1 MFVDEAQP
9 MVRNAMFFAVAM
21 TVPFSFASCCLRR
34 GPEQHKILELRLSI
48 QEGNAGG
55 GSQRRMFCMRESLLL
70 RRLTINTQVT
80 TAILE
85 SACEGVPA
93 ESQALFKQVMIPAG
107 PSILFCFCLTALLR
121 RGAAGYDGATPR
133 ADECLKK

>member
-55 GSQRRMFCMRESLLL
+55 GSQRRMFCMKESLLL
-70 RRLTINTQVT
+70 RRLTQYYQYTGDDGNPGV
-80 TAILE
+80 
-85 SACEGVPA
+85 SMRGGACRKPGFV
-93 ESQALFKQVMIPAG
+93 
-107 PSILFCFCLTALLR
+107 
-121 RGAAGYDGATPR
+121 
-133 ADECLKK
+133 